1 MDDLVAQGLGHGE
14 GSSIDHGSRGSGDDG
29 ADMAGNAA
37 DSLEQLLPRWRGRR
51 CSQRRVPWRSFRAAD
66 ELSKVVDVCQA
77 DIVGNIFG
85 IAGSFANSCD
95 VLWTQT
101 VRYSHFVQVSVP
113 NERKQTAVLI
123 LPAKAANARLPG
135 RFQDRNFD
143 CFAVNSA
150 LTHVYL
156 MRSEEHTSELQSRL
170 HLVCRL
176 LLEKKN

>member
-1 MDDLVAQGLGHGE
+1 FSSRRRHTRSTRDWSSDVCSSDL
-14 GSSIDHGSRGSGDDG
+14 
-29 ADMAGNAA
+29 
-37 DSLEQLLPRWRGRR
+37 
-51 CSQRRVPWRSFRAAD
+51 
-66 ELSKVVDVCQA
+66 VCQA

-156 MRSEEHTSELQSRL
+156 MLRDGLQSL
-170 HLVCRL
+170 IVNGLNKSVS
-176 LLEKKN
+176 